1 MRLAFQS
8 KCDCAVI
15 LICRGRVDS
24 AKEVLNSALLIDLN
38 LAPLKA
44 SIGVSAASL
53 SLKNSNSGG
62 GVWKVFRYVILR
74 KLLLCA
80 RILNDYQAYVDTALR
95 LLDSETTGSFAS
107 SVATLLFRDI
117 VTISDGKIPPNSL
130 VPGNFLLGKVAFSEV
145 MVSSMHPHASVSI
158 SFDHLIGGDSES
170 SLSTSAA
177 ATVSVHETTK
187 IIHDEPF
194 KVCV

>member
-8 KCDCAVI
+8 KCDCADV
-15 LICRGRVDS
+15 LICSGRFDN
-24 AKEVLNSALLIDLN
+24 AKEMLNSALMIDLS

-44 SIGVSAASL
+44 PVGGAASL
-53 SLKNSNSGG
+53 LPLKNSNSGG
-62 GVWKVFRYVILR
+62 GVWKVFRFVILR

-80 RILNDYQAYVDTALR
+80 RVLNDYQAYVETALR
-95 LLDSETTGSFAS
+95 LLDSDTTGRFAS
-107 SVATLLFRDI
+107 SVVTLLFRDI
-117 VTISDGKIPPNSL
+117 VAISDGKIPSNSL
-130 VPGNFLLGKVAFSEV
+130 VPENVLQGKKAFSEV

-158 SFDHLIGGDSES
+158 SFDHLRSSEPS
-170 SLSTSAA
+170 QYTSA

-194 KVCV
+194 KVRG